1 MARWSQLFLGNECLT
16 EMTELLAEVKEHLS
30 IWDNL
35 QNSKRQ
41 NSVIDLTDLLLDFF
55 EVWLFL
61 TMWGKKNKMVI
72 PARFSHNYCAMQ
84 CFSTFL
90 CELDKNQ
97 LFIQHELHS
106 YYPNLLTQANMEQ
119 IIISFKTLSLE
130 VNSYHGFIED
140 TSST

>member
-1 MARWSQLFLGNECLT
+1 MKSAFSWQWMPYRDDRTS
-16 EMTELLAEVKEHLS
+16 S
-30 IWDNL
+30 R
-35 QNSKRQ
+35 SKRTSLNLGQ
-41 NSVIDLTDLLLDFF
+41 LTKLQKAKYSVIDLTDLLLDFF